1 MNAPS
6 LKTSLQRLCLLTLCL
21 LLPISAGAA
30 ELEQTIELR
39 PGWNAIHIGLEPTDK
54 DIASVFAGIPVASV
68 WRYRPDPDGAQFI
81 RDPSEGLENV
91 DGWFA
96 WFPEPRPE
104 SFLTNLFSI
113 DGNSAYLVRLDGSTT
128 RNLVVRGTPRFL
140 PPRWTPNA
148 FSLIGLPVSPTNRP
162 SFADFFAASE
172 AHQGQPVYALSAG
185 GQWQRVTSPGS
196 TLIEPGRAYWI
207 YTEGSSRYQG
217 RLHVVLDQG
226 ESLEYSAALDQIRL
240 VLRNFSELPGSFQLR
255 RIGGGAMPLTFLN
268 EDAETG
274 ESGWPDLQ
282 QSLVVEAPA
291 GGDVFITLGVRRG
304 EFTADRMDEVLEI
317 TDELGQRVLLAAGGN
332 TVQPIDLRR
341 GAKAGTPA
349 AAGYAGLWV
358 GDVEVRAVS
367 EAQRG
372 GSEPRP
378 VVRPFRQRVLIHVD
392 ASGSARLLKDVIQM
406 WQDGTS
412 RPSAINPA
420 FNEVDEPGRHVLIT
434 DSNLISLYTGPVNR
448 DGQPVGLRF
457 STVAYDFSGNEIELE
472 GDFGPGGEVG
482 GSLVIASD
490 LPTNPFLHRYHP
502 DHDNLD
508 PQFLNTVE
516 EAYQVVR
523 TLQFRFVTE
532 DPEGLNPPGWGDTL
546 VGGDFSE
553 SITGLHKNPIFL
565 SGQFRLRRAS
575 AVTVLNQ

>member
-1 MNAPS
+1 MSAQTMTLAS
-6 LKTSLQRLCLLTLCL
+6 IRHCLLVL
-21 LLPISAGAA
+21 LVFTAAASRAA

-39 PGWNAIHIGLEPTDK
+39 PGWNAIHIELEPVDK
-54 DIASVFAGIPVASV
+54 SIASVFAGLPVASV

-81 RDPSEGLENV
+81 RDPAEGLENV

-113 DGNSAYLVRLDGSTT
+113 DGNAAYLVRLEGSTS
-128 RNLVVRGTPRFL
+128 RNLVIRGIPRFR
-140 PPRWTPNA
+140 PTRWTADA
-148 FSLIGLPVSPTNRP
+148 FTLTGLPVAASNRP
-162 SFADFFAASE
+162 SFADFFASSE
-172 AHQGQPVYALSAG
+172 AHRGQPVYALSAA
-185 GQWQRVTSPGS
+185 GQWQRVTSPAS
-196 TLIEPGRAYWI
+196 TLVEPGRAYWV
-207 YTEGSSRYQG
+207 YTDGSSRYQG

-226 ESLEYSAALDQIRL
+226 ESLEYSAALDEIRL
-240 VLRNFSELPGSFQLR
+240 VLRNFSGLPGSFQLR

-268 EDAETG
+268 EDEETG
-274 ESGWPDLQ
+274 ETGWPDLQ
-282 QSLVVEAPA
+282 QTLVVDAPA
-291 GGDVFITLGVRRG
+291 GRDVFVTLGVRRTQ
-304 EFTADRMDEVLEI
+304 FSADRMDEVLEI

-332 TVQPIDLRR
+332 TVQPVALRR
-341 GAKAGTPA
+341 GTTEGTPA
-349 AAGYAGLWV
+349 AASYAGLWV

-372 GSEPRP
+372 GTEPRP

-392 ASGSARLLKDVIQM
+392 AAGTARLLKDVIQM

-420 FNEVDEPGRHVLIT
+420 FNEVDQPGRHVLIT
-434 DSNLISLYTGPVNR
+434 DPNLISLYTGPVNR

-457 STVAYDFSGNEIELE
+457 STVAYDFAGSEIELD

-482 GSLVIASD
+482 GTLVIASD

-523 TLQFRFVTE
+523 NLSFRFVAE
-532 DPEGLNPPGWGDTL
+532 DPEGRNPPGWGDTL
-546 VGGDFSE
+546 VGGDFTE